1 LDFGGENANEIGK
14 DLKMIKASVRWAGNK
29 QFIGIGENSGHAIV
43 MDMAK
48 DKGGENTG
56 MRMTELFL
64 ISIAGCTAIDMHNI
78 LTRMKIQ
85 LTRCEVQIQGRQME
99 SYPKYFHRFQVK
111 YTLSGEGLELK
122 KAEKAV
128 ALSMD
133 KYCAV
138 SQTVKDRAEFDIKI
152 EIV

>member
-1 LDFGGENANEIGK
+1 
-14 DLKMIKASVRWAGNK
+14 MIKASVRWAGNK

-43 MDMAK
+43 KDMAK

-64 ISIAGCTAIDMHNI
+64 ISIAGCTAVDMHNI
-78 LTRMKIQ
+78 LTKMKVQ
-85 LTRCEVQIQGRQME
+85 LNRCEVYIEGAQKE
-99 SYPKYFHRFQVK
+99 SYPKYFHRFHLK
-111 YTLSGEGLELK
+111 YLLSGEGLDRK

-138 SQTVKDRAEFDIKI
+138 SQTVKGRADFDIKI

>member
-1 LDFGGENANEIGK
+1 
-14 DLKMIKASVRWAGNK
+14 MIKASVRWAGNR

-48 DKGGENTG
+48 DKGGENIG
-56 MRMTELFL
+56 MRMTELL
-64 ISIAGCTAIDMHNI
+64 LVSIAGCTAADMQNI
-78 LTRMKIQ
+78 LTKMKIK
-85 LTRCEVQIQGRQME
+85 LDRCEVHIEGTQKE
-99 SYPKYFHRFQVK
+99 SYPKYFHKFHIK
-111 YTLSGEGLELK
+111 YILSGQGLDMK

-128 ALSMD
+128 SLSMD

-138 SQTVKDRAEFDIKI
+138 SQTLKGRAEFDTKI